1 MPPPSKCFRT
11 WSVASFR
18 TPKDSQ
24 CNCLSQ
30 TGSPSTRSYFYFYFY
45 CDSITTVSST
55 VLALKSETHS
65 IISSTLQPTCLWLP
79 NLISS
84 SLAFL
89 LSSSLH
95 SSSQRCSLTWMAN
108 RHFKHT
114 CQKLSSYYL
123 PLSVVFP
130 SKLTTTPFFQLLK
143 GWGGLSI
150 LNFPFSYIYTW
161 PVSKT
166 S

>member
-1 MPPPSKCFRT
+1 MYSCVLLYRMPPPSKCFRT

-95 SSSQRCSLTWMAN
+95 SSSQLCALTWMAN

-114 CQKLSSYYL
+114 NLIAESLGLKTVWAQMVKNL
-123 PLSVVFP
+123 PAMQRDL
-130 SKLTTTPFFQLLK
+130 
-143 GWGGLSI
+143 GLIPGLGRSPGER
-150 LNFPFSYIYTW
+150 NSN
-161 PVSKT
+161 
-166 S
+166 